1 MGTCPFFNIELAG
14 EAGIFSV
21 NIDPR
26 IRAGSYLQSRFEWK
40 SGVHR
45 RDTNGDREIHRMIVK
60 AIRHLGGIPSLRA
73 IIPNRIEQRLR
84 DFSLC
89 LSLKFQKGIKKS
101 YSIEILIHGIPRVI
115 GWRYDKIPGWYSLP
129 STILRSFEYGN
140 YARTVWNSLFLI
152 ISRYPKGV
160 GERIARERER
170 GSGKWQGGRGGE
182 IRVNSEMVGEYRS
195 THLYFV
201 VTARYRFAHSLPVIN
216 LSDAITNFR
225 GQNVLGPVLTASAV
239 R

>member
-84 DFSLC
+84 FLSLSLC

-115 GWRYDKIPGWYSLP
+115 G
-129 STILRSFEYGN
+129 
-140 YARTVWNSLFLI
+140 
-152 ISRYPKGV
+152 
-160 GERIARERER
+160 
-170 GSGKWQGGRGGE
+170 
-182 IRVNSEMVGEYRS
+182 
-195 THLYFV
+195 
-201 VTARYRFAHSLPVIN
+201 
-216 LSDAITNFR
+216 
-225 GQNVLGPVLTASAV
+225 
-239 R
+239 